1 MNAVAPKKRPSK
13 ASARQVALET
23 LIAVDEDQAYAN
35 IELNRRLRS
44 AQLTAADA
52 AFVTELVS
60 GTLRMQLTYD
70 SVICSAAQRSVDDI
84 DPLTRNIL
92 RMGAHQLL
100 TLSTAHHAAI
110 HESVELQRRL
120 GKASATGFVNAILRA
135 ISKRSL
141 AEWQNDLAEHLT
153 NDAKLELSSGH
164 PQWIIRALRQALNA
178 EHSIEELEALLEADN
193 VPPKVQLAILPGA
206 ELSDLGHVS
215 NVDRRGP
222 SPIGLELQ
230 SGSPQLLTED
240 ARLARPGLLRVQ
252 DQGSQLV
259 ALTLLEATPKQ
270 DAESWLDLCAGPG
283 GKTAI
288 LAAYARERGAR
299 VRAVEPSAHRARLV
313 REAVR
318 PNRDVAEVVI
328 ADGSAPEAF
337 EGMQFDRILVDA
349 PCTGLGA
356 LRRRPEARLRKKPS
370 DVANL
375 STLQAKLLGAAI
387 DHLKPGGLV
396 GYVTCSPHLAETRG
410 VVDQVLRE
418 HQDCEELDAKVVMQ
432 RVAREDLDLR
442 GDAPSAQL
450 WPHRNGTDAMFIS
463 IIQRRLEP

>member
-1 MNAVAPKKRPSK
+1 MNAAAPKKRSSK
-13 ASARQVALET
+13 VGARQVALET

-35 IELNRRLRS
+35 IELNKRLRAANLS
-44 AQLTAADA
+44 PADA

-70 SVICSAAQRSVDDI
+70 AVICSVAQRSVDDI

-100 TLSTAHHAAI
+100 SLSTAHHAAI

-141 AEWQNDLAEHLT
+141 AEWQNDLGKHLT
-153 NDAKLELSSGH
+153 NDALLELSSGH

-178 EHSIEELEALLEADN
+178 EHSIEELDALLQADN
-193 VPPKVQLAILPGA
+193 VPPKVQLAVLPGA
-206 ELSDLGHVS
+206 EVSDLRNVS
-215 NVDRRGP
+215 NVNTCGP

-230 SGSPQLLTED
+230 SGLPQRLTED
-240 ARLARPGLLRVQ
+240 EELARPGLLRVQ

-259 ALTLLEATPKQ
+259 ALTLLEATPKR
-270 DAESWLDLCAGPG
+270 DAERWLDLCAGPG

-299 VRAVEPSAHRARLV
+299 VRAVEPSEHRARLV
-313 REAVR
+313 REAIR
-318 PNRDVAEVVI
+318 PNRDLVEVVV
-328 ADGSAPEAF
+328 ADGSTQEAF
-337 EGMQFDRILVDA
+337 NGMQFDRILVDA

-356 LRRRPEARLRKKPS
+356 LRRRPEARLRKIPS

-375 STLQAKLLGAAI
+375 SKLQVKLLSAAL
-387 DHLKPGGLV
+387 DHLKPGGVV
-396 GYVTCSPHLAETRG
+396 GYVTCSPHLAETRS
-410 VVDQVLRE
+410 VVDHVLRE
-418 HQDCEELDAKVVMQ
+418 HHDCEELDAKIVMQ
-432 RVAREDLDLR
+432 HLAREDLDLR
-442 GDAPSAQL
+442 GHTPSAQL
-450 WPHRNGTDAMFIS
+450 WPHRNGTDAMFVS
-463 IIQRRLEP
+463 VIQRRLEA